1 MSHRFLTAVLTA
13 ASVVFATH
21 AYAEPTT
28 VKGSKSNSSDR
39 MGGGGGVKTPGVAKT
54 TTVKGSKSNTS
65 DRMGGGGGH
74 SGGSAPVGAI
84 NLNRNGGRDTPS
96 PGTR

>member
-13 ASVVFATH
+13 TSVVFATH
-21 AYAEPTT
+21 AYADPTT

-39 MGGGGGVKTPGVAKT
+39 MGGGGGVR
-54 TTVKGSKSNTS
+54 S
-65 DRMGGGGGH
+65 GGG
-74 SGGSAPVGAI
+74 AAAGAI
-84 NLNRNGGRDTPS
+84 NGGRDRGS

>member
-1 MSHRFLTAVLTA
+1 MSSRFLTAVLTA
-13 ASVVFATH
+13 ASVALATY

-28 VKGSKSNSSDR
+28 VKS
-39 MGGGGGVKTPGVAKT
+39 
-54 TTVKGSKSNTS
+54 SKSNTS

-74 SGGSAPVGAI
+74 GVATKTTTVKSSKSNSSERMGGGGGVRSGGGAPAGAI
-84 NLNRNGGRDTPS
+84 NLNRNGGRDSPS